1 MGHRGEISRKSRSVT
16 LQSKP
21 EYALNEAGR
30 DGASTPTP
38 ALTDNANVGGPRMA
52 AASSISPVGDS
63 TNAFHTPDNWKPLGD
78 LARLLAEKAGG
89 AK

>member
-1 MGHRGEISRKSRSVT
+1 MGHRVEASRKSRRII
-16 LQSKP
+16 LP
-21 EYALNEAGR
+21 ETPDCAMNETRPEGAGNT
-30 DGASTPTP
+30 DEP
-38 ALTDNANVGGPRMA
+38 LTDNANAGGPRMA